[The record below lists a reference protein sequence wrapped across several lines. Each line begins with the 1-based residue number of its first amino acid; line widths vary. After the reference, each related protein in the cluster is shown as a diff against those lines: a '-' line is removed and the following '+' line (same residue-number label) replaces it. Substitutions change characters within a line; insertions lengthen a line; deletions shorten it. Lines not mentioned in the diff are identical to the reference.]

1 MNIEDWPPYNTCKEC
16 GQEFDNSFELVEHLL
31 EDDEE
36 FNPYLVLPSGFRLML
51 GSMLKFIYDNAHS
64 PEQIELITQS
74 TFITLFASENG
85 YEPIEEL
92 VEDMV
97 VKSALQDFDDSLKT
111 LLEEENPNNE
121 SRE

>member
-1 MNIEDWPPYNTCKEC
+1 MNLEDEPPHNTCNEC
-16 GQEFDNSFELVEHLL
+16 GQEFDSSFELVDHLL

-51 GSMLKFIYDNAHS
+51 GSMLKFIYDNAHN

-97 VKSALQDFDDSLKT
+97 VKSALKDFDDSLKT
-111 LLEEENPNNE
+111 LLEKEKPNNE
-121 SRE
+121 GGK